1 MSRKGPPFRAECRL
15 KVEGMAGLMSRYT
28 PALVLIAATLL
39 TGCGGGT
46 VASKTG
52 TGDVATLSAS
62 PSNIGFGN
70 VTVGSSSSQP
80 GTLTAGSSATTV
92 TSASWNGQGYSV
104 NGIRFPVTL
113 TAGQSVHYTITFA
126 PQASGDAS
134 GSITFISDASNSPTM
149 QTLTGSG
156 TQSVAHGVDLSWDP
170 SPSSVIGYN
179 IYRGTVSGGPYPL
192 KLTSSP
198 QSGTSFSDNTVL
210 SGITYFYVATSLDV
224 NSVESSYSNQL
235 TMVVP

>member
-1 MSRKGPPFRAECRL
+1 M
-15 KVEGMAGLMSRYT
+15 GLTYVRYFL
-28 PALVLIAATLL
+28 ALALISAILL
-39 TGCGGGT
+39 TACGGGT

-70 VTVGSSSSQP
+70 VTVGSSSSQT
-80 GTLTAGSSATTV
+80 GTLTAGSSAMTV

-104 NGIRFPVTL
+104 NGISFPVTL
-113 TAGQSVHYTITFA
+113 TAGQSVHYTVTFA
-126 PQASGDAS
+126 PQASGAAS
-134 GSITFISDASNSPTM
+134 GSISFISNASNSPTRE
-149 QTLTGSG
+149 TLTGTG
-156 TQSVAHGVDLSWDP
+156 TQSVSHGVDLSWDP

-179 IYRGTVSGGPYPL
+179 IYRGTAPGGPYPL

-198 QSGTSFSDNTVL
+198 QPGASFSDNTVL
-210 SGITYFYVATSLDV
+210 SGTTYYYVATSVDA

-235 TMVVP
+235 TMVIP